1 MLQLRP
7 QLSDVQLLVRELLRR
22 CEQSESGAIQ
32 TLLRLRLRVAHG
44 ALQRAQAGGQ
54 LGLPIGVAR
63 AADEFGCGGWC
74 RRALV
79 GDEIG
84 NRGVGLVT
92 HTADGRQ
99 AAFENRVRDFR
110 LVKRP

>member
-1 MLQLRP
+1 M
-7 QLSDVQLLVRELLRR
+7 RELLRR
-22 CEQSESGAIQ
+22 REQSESSAIQ

-84 NRGVGLVT
+84 NRGVGFVT
-92 HTADGRQ
+92 HTADGWQ
-99 AAFENRVRDFR
+99 ATFENRVCDFR
-110 LVKRP
+110 LVKRPQILQTAAATDDE